1 MIARGYLKNVVKK
14 EVSWL
19 WKPYIAFGKVTLI
32 QGNTGIGKTSLMV
45 KVMADLSNG
54 KYPPTMFR
62 EHLQPQ
68 ETDEPL
74 TTYYVS
80 IENGIDDT
88 IVPLFDLLGGNRDF
102 VQYQNENMEH
112 FVLTGDEIREC
123 VRVTGAKLIVVD
135 PWQQFLDNASSTDNN
150 ALRNMIREVQNAAEE
165 TGAAVVLAGNYTKAL
180 VGSDLTKGIGGS
192 ELNNTLR
199 SILTVKDGTD
209 PSERYLTVTK
219 MSFLGKE
226 VTPVVF
232 RQDEEYRI
240 SYVYDAVGGYSPC
253 NGDQDDLGGELSDYR
268 TEEEARKNVKQ
279 SKGEK
284 TAEFLRE
291 LLADGPMDSNEVK
304 RRVEESGFSMTTVN
318 RVKNGIVGIEQQH
331 DKSSLWRLL

>member
-1 MIARGYLKNVVKK
+1 MIARGYLKDVKAK

-32 QGNTGIGKTSLMV
+32 QGDTGIGKTSLLV

-54 KYPPTMFR
+54 IYPPTMFR
-62 EHLQPQ
+62 ESLQPQ
-68 ETDEPL
+68 EKGKPL
-74 TTYYVS
+74 TTYYIS

-88 IVPLFDLLGGNRDF
+88 IVPLFDLLGGNREY
-102 VQYQNENMEH
+102 VQYQDERNGH

-123 VRVTGAKLIVVD
+123 VKMTGARLIVVD

-165 TGAAVVLAGNYTKAL
+165 TGAAVVLAGNYTKAI
-180 VGSDLTKGIGGS
+180 VRSDLTKGLGGA

-199 SILTVKDGTD
+199 SILTVKDGND
-209 PSERYLTVTK
+209 PAERLLTVTK

-232 RQDEEYRI
+232 RQDEKYRI
-240 SYVYDAVGGYSPC
+240 SYVYDDYSTESEDASME
-253 NGDQDDLGGELSDYR
+253 DQDRSGDRRL
-268 TEEEARKNVKQ
+268 
-279 SKGEK
+279 SKGER
-284 TAEFLRE
+284 TAEFIRE
-291 LLADGPMDSNEVK
+291 ILADGPLDSNEVK
-304 RRVEESGFSMTTVN
+304 RRVNESEFSMTTVN
-318 RVKNGIVGIEQQH
+318 RIKDGIVIIEQQS
-331 DKSSLWRLL
+331 DKSSLWRLKG

>member
-1 MIARGYLKNVVKK
+1 MIARGYLKDVKAK
-14 EVSWL
+14 EVRWL

-32 QGNTGIGKTSLMV
+32 QGDTGIGKTSLLV

-54 KYPPTMFR
+54 MYPPTMFR
-62 EHLQPQ
+62 ERLQPQ
-68 ETDEPL
+68 ERGKPL
-74 TTYYVS
+74 TTYYIS

-88 IVPLFDLLGGNRDF
+88 IVPLFDLLGGNRNY
-102 VQYQNENMEH
+102 VQYQDEKNGH

-123 VRVTGAKLIVVD
+123 VKVSGARLIVVD

-180 VGSDLTKGIGGS
+180 VRSDLTKGLGGA

-199 SILTVKDGTD
+199 SILTVKDGSI
-209 PSERYLTVTK
+209 PSERHLTVTK

-232 RQDEEYRI
+232 RQDDDYII
-240 SYVYDAVGGYSPC
+240 SYVYNASPVVGNERILLEKIDEVGS
-253 NGDQDDLGGELSDYR
+253 
-268 TEEEARKNVKQ
+268 RKLT
-279 SKGEK
+279 KGER
-284 TAEFLRE
+284 TAEFIRE
-291 LLADGPMDSNEVK
+291 ILADGPLDSNEVK
-304 RRVEESGFSMTTVN
+304 RRVNESEFSMTTVN
-318 RVKNGIVGIEQQH
+318 RIKDGIVIIEQQS
-331 DKSSLWRLL
+331 DKSSLWRLKG